1 MKSKHHLRRVAVL
14 CAAIAAVASLTA
26 CGAGKPVKSN
36 IPEISQTVGRDKAP
50 AQQAVASQNEPVE
63 VQTDAPAA
71 AQPGLVGD
79 EQNGYFYAG
88 ADGNIDYGYCDGVD
102 INGEAWNVIEGKA
115 TKVETESD
123 EVLHKA
129 LQMVAKNTTTDMSR
143 EQKLRACF
151 DHLKEDYLEGVR
163 HDPPYQ
169 EIDWP
174 VLYANDIFIYGKGDC
189 FSYGAAFAYIGKAIG
204 YSECYAC
211 NSGGH
216 GWAQIDGKYYDPE
229 WDMHHNEYNHFGV
242 SAGDDC
248 DVDYV
253 DSLTEGVDWMRVKL

>member
-1 MKSKHHLRRVAVL
+1 MSKKHFIWRVAV
-14 CAAIAAVASLTA
+14 IAAALISAASLSA

-36 IPEISQTVGRDKAP
+36 IPEISQNVEKTQQS
-50 AQQAVASQNEPVE
+50 AQPTAAPVE
-63 VQTDAPAA
+63 QSSDNTP
-71 AQPGLVGD
+71 QSGSTGQSGIVGD
-79 EQNGYFYAG
+79 DANGYMYLND
-88 ADGNIDYGYCDGVD
+88 DGSVAEGYCDGIEVD
-102 INGEAWNVIEGKA
+102 GVAWNIIEGKA

-123 EVLHKA
+123 EVLHRA
-129 LQMVAKNTTTDMSR
+129 LQMVAKNTTADMSR
-143 EQKLRACF
+143 EEKLRACF
-151 DHLKEDYLEGVR
+151 DHIKEDYLEGVR

-174 VLYANDIFIYGKGDC
+174 ILYANDIFVYGKGDC

-204 YSECYAC
+204 FSECYAC

-216 GWAQIDGKYYDPE
+216 GWAHIDGKYYDPE

-242 SAGDDC
+242 SPGDDC

-253 DSLTEGVDWMRVKL
+253 DSLTEGVDWMHVKV